1 MFSLSKRKSSWSQ
14 LAQYVLTFRNLKTFR
29 SFSQPYSQ
37 YWRQLSALHWFK
49 LAAITDVIVK
59 DNFCASFYLAGKYSA
74 PALSSLS
81 KCFWMKS
88 FSSQ

>member
-1 MFSLSKRKSSWSQ
+1 
-14 LAQYVLTFRNLKTFR
+14 
-29 SFSQPYSQ
+29 
-37 YWRQLSALHWFK
+37 